1 MLKLIRKITA
11 VLTPAEKRRLLLLT
25 VLDMISSM
33 ADIAGLA
40 LLLFVIRLYAEGP
53 LKVGFSF
60 LPSGLNDPHSLWPVG
75 LFFVMFSI
83 KNWLSFLI
91 YSAQSR
97 LRYGVASRISRQNLL
112 YYLEGDYTQFAHTDS
127 AAHVLKIAQ
136 QPIEFCQFVLG
147 GLQQGI
153 TEATLIGVTV
163 IAVLLF
169 NTKLFLL
176 LLLLLLP
183 PVVITGYL
191 AKRKLHTARVYIKT
205 SRDIMWQHLQESIAS
220 YVESNLYNKKEFFS
234 GRYGDAQGILNRHLA
249 TVQSMQ
255 GAPSRLA
262 EIFAVFGLLA
272 LIAIGHFSGNPH
284 GAEFVTLGAFLA
296 AAYKI
301 IPGIARLLNLT
312 GQMKTYEFTVNGLPE
327 RGMGLGE
334 RGVLSPDVG
343 RPDVARPD
351 VVAKGSVAKESAGGI
366 HSISCHRIGFHY
378 GQQKILDE
386 LSLQVRR
393 GDFLGIQ
400 GHSGKGKTTLFN
412 ILLGFVGE
420 ETGEVRINGTLT
432 DRPGRKA
439 YWKDI
444 AYVKQQPFILHDTI
458 LVNITLQERGYDEER
473 LRNAVALSGLD
484 ELIKKLPGGL
494 NARVTENGKNI
505 SGGQRQR
512 IAIARAVYKQAD
524 LILLDEPFSEL
535 DEASEDRLLRRF
547 GQLAAEGKLVIMI
560 THNKQ
565 SLSYCSNTLSLD
577 GGEDGGEDGVE
588 LDVGRD
594 GVELDGRGD
603 GVTPGGAVDAP
614 AGRVSPGAVG
624 VEAAG
629 NS

>member
-1 MLKLIRKITA
+1 MLKLVRKITA
-11 VLTPAEKRRLLLLT
+11 VLTPAEKSRLLLLT
-25 VLDMISSM
+25 VLDMVSSM

-53 LKVGFSF
+53 VRGGLSF
-60 LPSGLNDPHSLWPVG
+60 LPPGLIDPHSLWPIG
-75 LFFVMFSI
+75 LFFLLFSI

-112 YYLEGDYTQFAHTDS
+112 YYLEGDYSQFAHTDS
-127 AAHVLKIAQ
+127 ATHVLKIAQ
-136 QPIEFCQFVLG
+136 QPIEFSQLVLG

-153 TEATLIGVTV
+153 TEATLIGITV

-169 NTKLFLL
+169 NAKLFLL

-191 AKRKLHTARVYIKT
+191 AKRKLHTARVFIKT

-234 GRYGDAQGILNRHLA
+234 GRYGDAQGILNGHLA

-301 IPGIARLLNLT
+301 IPGISRLLNLT
-312 GQMKTYEFTVNGLPE
+312 GQMKTYEFTVNGL
-327 RGMGLGE
+327 LE
-334 RGVLSPDVG
+334 RGVGLREG
-343 RPDVARPD
+343 E
-351 VVAKGSVAKESAGGI
+351 VVAPEPATGI

-420 ETGEVRINGTLT
+420 ETGEVRINGTLA

-439 YWKDI
+439 YWKNI

-458 LVNITLQERGYDEER
+458 LVNITLQDHGYDEER

-512 IAIARAVYKQAD
+512 IAIARALYKQAD

-560 THNKQ
+560 THNMQ
-565 SLSYCSNTLSLD
+565 SLSYCSNTI
-577 GGEDGGEDGVE
+577 
-588 LDVGRD
+588 
-594 GVELDGRGD
+594 
-603 GVTPGGAVDAP
+603 
-614 AGRVSPGAVG
+614 
-624 VEAAG
+624 
-629 NS
+629 

>member
-11 VLTPAEKRRLLLLT
+11 VLTPAEKSRLLLLT
-25 VLDMISSM
+25 VLDMVSSM

-53 LKVGFSF
+53 VKGGLSF
-60 LPSGLNDPHSLWPVG
+60 LPSGLTDPHSLWPVG

-112 YYLEGDYTQFAHTDS
+112 YYLEGDYAQFAHTDS

-220 YVESNLYNKKEFFS
+220 YVESNLYNKKEFFA
-234 GRYGDAQGILNRHLA
+234 GRYGDAQGILNGHLA

-301 IPGIARLLNLT
+301 IPGIAKLLNLT
-312 GQMKTYEFTVNGLPE
+312 GQMKTYEFTVNGLLE
-327 RGMGLGE
+327 RGMGMGE
-334 RGVLSPDVG
+334 RGGVSPDVLSPDVLS
-343 RPDVARPD
+343 PDLA
-351 VVAKGSVAKESAGGI
+351 AKESAGGI

-386 LSLQVRR
+386 LSLQVGR

-400 GHSGKGKTTLFN
+400 GYSGKGKTTLFN

-420 ETGEVRINGTLT
+420 ETGEVRINGILT

-458 LVNITLQERGYDEER
+458 LVNITLQEHGYDEER

-577 GGEDGGEDGVE
+577 GMA
-588 LDVGRD
+588 
-594 GVELDGRGD
+594 
-603 GVTPGGAVDAP
+603 PGT
-614 AGRVSPGAVG
+614 VG

>member
-1 MLKLIRKITA
+1 MLKLVRKITA
-11 VLTPAEKRRLLLLT
+11 VLTPAEKSRLLLLT
-25 VLDMISSM
+25 VLDMISSI
-33 ADIAGLA
+33 ADITGLA

-53 LKVGFSF
+53 VKGGLSF
-60 LPSGLNDPHSLWPVG
+60 LPPGLADPHSLWPIG
-75 LFFVMFSI
+75 LFFLLFSI

-112 YYLEGDYTQFAHTDS
+112 YYLEGDYNQFAHTDS
-127 AAHVLKIAQ
+127 AVHVLKIAQ
-136 QPIEFCQFVLG
+136 QPIEFSQFVLG

-153 TEATLIGVTV
+153 TEATLIGITV

-169 NTKLFLL
+169 NAKLFLL

-191 AKRKLHTARVYIKT
+191 AKKKLHTARVFIKT

-220 YVESNLYNKKEFFS
+220 YVESNLYNKKDFFS
-234 GRYGDAQGILNRHLA
+234 GRYGDAQGILNGHLA
-249 TVQSMQ
+249 TVQSIQ

-301 IPGIARLLNLT
+301 IPGISRLLNLT
-312 GQMKTYEFTVNGLPE
+312 GQMKTYEFTVNGLLE
-327 RGMGLGE
+327 RGMGLPE
-334 RGVLSPDVG
+334 RGVVSA
-343 RPDVARPD
+343 DVASTETVSP
-351 VVAKGSVAKESAGGI
+351 ASATGI

-378 GQQKILDE
+378 GQQKVLDE

-412 ILLGFVGE
+412 ILLGFAGE

-439 YWKDI
+439 YWKNI

-458 LVNITLQERGYDEER
+458 LVNITLQEHGYDEER

-484 ELIKKLPGGL
+484 ELLKKLPGGL

-512 IAIARAVYKQAD
+512 IAIARALYKQAD

-560 THNKQ
+560 THNIQ
-565 SLSYCSNTLSLD
+565 SLGYCSHTLSLD
-577 GGEDGGEDGVE
+577 AG
-588 LDVGRD
+588 
-594 GVELDGRGD
+594 GD
-603 GVTPGGAVDAP
+603 GVAPGGLGKVQQP
-614 AGRVSPGAVG
+614 V
-624 VEAAG
+624 AG